1 MNEQIEQIK
10 EKMIHPKATSLN
22 MARVPIQ
29 TAEIFKKFANDEFV
43 GDYGIALKYLT
54 DKLLV
59 EPQPFIQIH
68 EVLVDHES
76 RLAKLEGSPDKKN
89 VRVIKTL
96 DGKKR
101 EVPAK
106 EGDE

>member
-43 GDYGIALKYLT
+43 GDYGQCLRAILEDALEYRALKHVLLEKGEATLT
-54 DKLLV
+54 IKV
-59 EPQPFIQIH
+59 
-68 EVLVDHES
+68 
-76 RLAKLEGSPDKKN
+76 DKK
-89 VRVIKTL
+89 
-96 DGKKR
+96 
-101 EVPAK
+101 
-106 EGDE
+106 